1 VLFEGILLLL
11 NVSLDEQHMFFQLSG
26 KGIFE
31 TKRDYLQLEKP
42 KLQEVLLSEYN

>member
-1 VLFEGILLLL
+1 V
-11 NVSLDEQHMFFQLSG
+11 FFQLSRI
-26 KGIFE
+26 GIFG